1 MCLSAKTESHLI
13 SKFKS
18 YTSKFCI
25 ATLFLIYR
33 EGVCSPASIKIR
45 SVKEGG
51 KPNPKRLQLIT
62 ISSPKSKNDQ
72 EIDENDLNLILED
85 TVDQKVNE
93 EKEEAS
99 AKKRVPLVTLSKD
112 DKKKRVPLTP
122 ADSSD
127 SNGASEKKRV
137 PFVTLSSK

>member
-1 MCLSAKTESHLI
+1 MDLDQDSDSDVPV
-13 SKFKS
+13 SKDG
-18 YTSKFCI
+18 I
-25 ATLFLIYR
+25 PLN
-33 EGVCSPASIKIR
+33 
-45 SVKEGG
+45 KEGG

-127 SNGASEKKRV
+127 SNGGSEKKRV

>member
-1 MCLSAKTESHLI
+1 M
-13 SKFKS
+13 
-18 YTSKFCI
+18 
-25 ATLFLIYR
+25 
-33 EGVCSPASIKIR
+33 
-45 SVKEGG
+45 
-51 KPNPKRLQLIT
+51 IT

-85 TVDQKVNE
+85 TVDQKVNEEKE

>member
-1 MCLSAKTESHLI
+1 M
-13 SKFKS
+13 
-18 YTSKFCI
+18 
-25 ATLFLIYR
+25 
-33 EGVCSPASIKIR
+33 
-45 SVKEGG
+45 
-51 KPNPKRLQLIT
+51 IT
-62 ISSPKSKNDQ
+62 ISSPKSKKDQ

-85 TVDQKVNE
+85 TVDQKVVTDENA

>member
-1 MCLSAKTESHLI
+1 M
-13 SKFKS
+13 
-18 YTSKFCI
+18 
-25 ATLFLIYR
+25 
-33 EGVCSPASIKIR
+33 
-45 SVKEGG
+45 
-51 KPNPKRLQLIT
+51 IT

-85 TVDQKVNE
+85 TVDQKVVNE
-93 EKEEAS
+93 EDVKEKEEAS

-127 SNGASEKKRV
+127 SNGSSEKKRV

>member
-1 MCLSAKTESHLI
+1 MR
-13 SKFKS
+13 
-18 YTSKFCI
+18 Y
-25 ATLFLIYR
+25 FLICR
-33 EGVCSPASIKIR
+33 EGVCSLASIKIR

-62 ISSPKSKNDQ
+62 ISSPKSKTDQ
-72 EIDENDLNLILED
+72 DIDENDLNLILED
-85 TVDQKVNE
+85 TVDQKVVTDENA